1 MQLPDEQ
8 IEREFLQKV
17 RQSTSLPGEPMMLS
31 VWLTALQIVRLS
43 RVDMASAQ
51 RMAAAASAIF
61 AALPE
66 LLRVKKP
73 LMELLG
79 KR

>member
-51 RMAAAASAIF
+51 RMAAASC
-61 AALPE
+61 P
-66 LLRVKKP
+66 LRVVYPGIYQK
-73 LMELLG
+73 G
-79 KR
+79 T